1 MAGAVEKIG
10 REDIEKFIIQHM
22 YGENGWDWPRA
33 TIVLSTVEIHYTTIV
48 NDTLPIKAVYKN
60 ESKHAEELFLAGLK
74 NEIDRLLKN
83 GKTAVTK
90 IQAKLVQNYTPCTN
104 CADKILQFKAAVE
117 QQGITFSLTIKFANF
132 YRHREPPNLDGL
144 RRLKD
149 SGVTLD
155 LLEGENKWTE
165 FLHDEDFVRLT
176 EEKKRRLLNRA
187 TSTFRRNNEQRGT
200 EIFNENELGNI
211 SQPSGK

>member
-1 MAGAVEKIG
+1 MAKSHDCVEHRK
-10 REDIEKFIIQHM
+10 
-22 YGENGWDWPRA
+22 
-33 TIVLSTVEIHYTTIV
+33 IHYTTTIV
-48 NDTLPIKAVYKN
+48 NDILLIKDVYKN
-60 ESKHAEELFLAGLK
+60 ETEHAEERFLAGLK
-74 NEIDRLLKN
+74 NKIRQLLQN

-90 IQAKLVQNYTPCTN
+90 IQAKLVQNYSPCTN
-104 CADKILQFKAAVE
+104 CADTILGFKAALAEE

-132 YRHREPPNLDGL
+132 YRHWETPNLDGL

-149 SGVTLD
+149 NGVTLD

-165 FLHDEDFVRLT
+165 FLHDEDFVRLHNV
-176 EEKKRRLLNRA
+176 EKERLLNRA
-187 TSTFRRNNEQRGT
+187 TSKFRRNNEQRGI